1 MNIHIPAMYTKA
13 ARNDHFRHEGRHDL
27 LTGMTSTAAS
37 TAAVQISN
45 GVARVH
51 KARLGRGPD
60 LVRTTIDGD
69 LVICV
74 LEGGLTIA
82 ERTLAEA
89 GREQLI
95 TERRAA
101 LDRALEAE
109 LSALVAGAVH
119 RPVRS
124 AMSAIDQRTRVHALI
139 FVLAETPGAAALG
152 ETSER

>member
-1 MNIHIPAMYTKA
+1 MS
-13 ARNDHFRHEGRHDL
+13 
-27 LTGMTSTAAS
+27 STVAS
-37 TAAVQISN
+37 TAAQQISN

-74 LEGGLTIA
+74 LEGGLTVA
-82 ERTLAEA
+82 ERTLVNA
-89 GREQLI
+89 GRDELVA
-95 TERRAA
+95 ERRAA
-101 LDRALEAE
+101 LDQAMEGE
-109 LSALVAGAVH
+109 LTAVVGGVLH

-139 FVLAETPGAAALG
+139 FVLGGQP
-152 ETSER
+152 